1 MPAVIGAVLWTVIT
15 WLFRTVVLQFVVM
28 GIVLIVVTQLMP
40 VVIGYVTSFVS
51 PDGLT
56 NVFGNLDPGVWF
68 FLDFFALD
76 VGLPLVI
83 SAYVARFLIRRIPF
97 IG

>member
-1 MPAVIGAVLWTVIT
+1 MPFAGILWSMVSWMFRDVVVKFLVMGAV
-15 WLFRTVVLQFVVM
+15 F
-28 GIVLIVVTQLMP
+28 LIVSELTPLVL
-40 VVIGYVTSFVS
+40 GYLGNFIS
-51 PDGLT
+51 PNGLT
-56 NVFGNLDPGVWF
+56 SAFSGVPTGVWF

-76 VGLPLVI
+76 VGLPLLI

>member
-1 MPAVIGAVLWTVIT
+1 MPFVGILWSIVSWALREVVLKFLIMGAV
-15 WLFRTVVLQFVVM
+15 FVV
-28 GIVLIVVTQLMP
+28 VAELTPLAL
-40 VVIGYVTSFVS
+40 GYLGNFIS
-51 PDGLT
+51 PAGL
-56 NVFGNLDPGVWF
+56 NSAFSGVPAGVWF

-83 SAYVARFLIRRIPF
+83 SAYISRFLIRRIPI